1 MLIEKGQ
8 IFTPEKKGLLIKEV
22 ENELARLDEALRKKS
37 LGSSALALVRENR
50 TKLQTLLTLLFEK
63 KGVVTPQET
72 DDILQSLGD
81 AKRSRLETQ
90 YYMGVKK
97 STIYLGVV
105 LGLEAAFVFTGTG
118 SIFSISLIVSA

>member
-72 DDILQSLGD
+72 DDILQTLGD

-105 LGLEAAFVFTGTG
+105 LGLGIG
-118 SIFSISLIVSA
+118 IYYYIKKRNK